1 MSAAVRALGVLG
13 AAVHVID
20 PETRTAFV
28 IGPGEEVTDPAIAQ
42 QITNP
47 RCWKDCAPARPAGSR
62 GGKKPKA
69 TDD

>member
-1 MSAAVRALGVLG
+1 MSAAVHALGVLST
-13 AAVHVID
+13 AVHVID

-28 IGPGEEVTDPAIAQ
+28 LGPGEEVTNPAIAQ

-47 RCWKDCAPARPAGSR
+47 RCWKDSAPVRPAGGR
-62 GGKKPKA
+62 GGRKAKA

>member
-1 MSAAVRALGVLG
+1 MSAAVHAPGVLST
-13 AAVHVID
+13 AVHVID

-28 IGPGEEVTDPAIAQ
+28 LGPGEEVTDPAIAQ

-47 RCWKDCAPARPAGSR
+47 RCWKDGAPFRPAGSR
-62 GGKKPKA
+62 GGRKPKA